1 MTPAGPRL
9 GLDTATPF
17 LSLALWWP
25 GTGRVARAAWR
36 LDRRLAGELAV
47 RIEGFVTEHGVTAA
61 DLGGIGVGVGPGS
74 YTGARVG
81 VAWAMAAARAL
92 GVPLVGGDT
101 LAARAAACIRPG
113 GRGTVATEARR
124 GEAWIETWRVAIDG
138 RPTVGEGRRRVA
150 TADLPADAAA
160 SLGSAPDAAFHASWV
175 DAPDAT
181 PPVVRYEAATHA

>member
-1 MTPAGPRL
+1 MTAAAPRL
-9 GLDTATPF
+9 GLDTATPY

-25 GTGRVARAAWR
+25 DTGRIARAAWR

-47 RIEGFVTEHGVTAA
+47 RVDAFMAEHGIAAA

-81 VAWAMAAARAL
+81 VAWATAAARAL

-113 GRGTVATEARR
+113 ERGAVATEARR
-124 GEAWIETWRVAIDG
+124 GEAWTETWLLAADG
-138 RPTVGEGRRRVA
+138 RPTAGEGRRRMA
-150 TADLPADAAA
+150 TLDLPAAAAA
-160 SLGSAPDAAFHASWV
+160 SLRSAPDAAFHARWV
-175 DAPDAT
+175 DAPEAT
-181 PPVVRYEAATHA
+181 PPVVRYEAADVA